1 MGSGSGVNGV
11 PEEPVH
17 GDGAQLAGAQDAYGQ
32 ELPFRYCPMCASELV
47 MRPDDDA
54 GKLRLTC
61 PHGHWT
67 HWDNP
72 LPVLA
77 AIVEV
82 DGQILLARNAA
93 WSEGKFALIT
103 GFMERDETPEE
114 GIARELK
121 EETNLDATAIQLV
134 GVYEFIRKNELIIAY
149 HVRAAG
155 TVILSPE
162 LLEYRLVS
170 PADLLPWRAG
180 TGYALA
186 DWMRARNLPVTF
198 VDNLG
203 DKPPAQPT

>member
-1 MGSGSGVNGV
+1 MSLEAVAGGFKFC
-11 PEEPVH
+11 PV
-17 GDGAQLAGAQDAYGQ
+17 
-32 ELPFRYCPMCASELV
+32 CATSLV
-47 MRPDDDA
+47 MRADDDA
-54 GKLRLTC
+54 GKMRPTC

-77 AIVEV
+77 AIVEL
-82 DGQILLARNAA
+82 DGRILLARNAA

-103 GFMERDETPEE
+103 GFMERDETPEQ

-121 EETNLDATAIQLV
+121 EETDLDAGEITLV

-149 HVRAAG
+149 HVKASGAVR
-155 TVILSPE
+155 LSPE
-162 LLEYRLVS
+162 LLEYRLVE

-186 DWMRARNLPVTF
+186 DWMRLRGLAVTF
-198 VDNLG
+198 VDTLG
-203 DKPPAQPT
+203 AAPSPAVRAAQ